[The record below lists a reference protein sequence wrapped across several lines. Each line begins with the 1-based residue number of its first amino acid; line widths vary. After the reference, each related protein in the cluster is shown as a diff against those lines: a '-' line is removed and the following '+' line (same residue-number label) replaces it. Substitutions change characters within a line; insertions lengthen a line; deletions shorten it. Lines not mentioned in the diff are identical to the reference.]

1 MKLVASFLCH
11 YHHGGFLCTKN
22 ITINLERNVSYATAI
37 RNKAIIALLYSSE
50 LRVGELVRLRPE
62 DIYMS
67 TMQVYVRKS
76 KNHCDRWTLLSE
88 RALELLKEYWKSY
101 PVKRDHLFVSL
112 DVPHDSLKI
121 RGVEIMLR
129 AVGRNAGIR
138 VHPHMLRH
146 SFASHMIEQGVPIH
160 FVQSMLGHR
169 SLSSTQIYIHV
180 SSKAVMG
187 MRSPLDR
194 PDQTMMELSADPKY
208 LGAYLCSSYMGIP
221 AELSSASSY
230 DRAWRRT

>member
-1 MKLVASFLCH
+1 MLIQVFIAK
-11 YHHGGFLCTKN
+11 YEQN
-22 ITINLERNVSYATAI
+22 ICKIVI
-37 RNKAIIALLYSSE
+37 E
-50 LRVGELVRLRPE
+50 LNR
-62 DIYMS
+62 
-67 TMQVYVRKS
+67 
-76 KNHCDRWTLLSE
+76 CDRWTLLSE

-101 PVKRDHLFVSL
+101 SVKRDHLFVSL

-194 PDQTMMELSADPKY
+194 PNQKKDAIRPVQKDGGLH
-208 LGAYLCSSYMGIP
+208 G
-221 AELSSASSY
+221 
-230 DRAWRRT
+230 

>member
-1 MKLVASFLCH
+1 MIQVFIAK
-11 YHHGGFLCTKN
+11 YEQN
-22 ITINLERNVSYATAI
+22 ICKIVI
-37 RNKAIIALLYSSE
+37 E
-50 LRVGELVRLRPE
+50 LNR
-62 DIYMS
+62 
-67 TMQVYVRKS
+67 
-76 KNHCDRWTLLSE
+76 CDRWTLLSE
-88 RALELLKEYWKSY
+88 RALELLKEYWKNY

-112 DVPHDSLKI
+112 DVPHDPLKI

-129 AVGRNAGIR
+129 AVGRDARIR

-187 MRSPLDR
+187 MCSPLDR